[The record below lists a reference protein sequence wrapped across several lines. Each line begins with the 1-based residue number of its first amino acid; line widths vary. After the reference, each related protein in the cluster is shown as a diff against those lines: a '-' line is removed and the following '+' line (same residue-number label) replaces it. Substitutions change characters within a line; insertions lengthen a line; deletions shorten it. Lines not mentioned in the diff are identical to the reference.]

1 MYVCNDCGAVIE
13 EPDATTE
20 EVSDG
25 YRETYLC
32 CPYCGGNDIEKARQC
47 VVCEDWYAGDDEL
60 CPACAE
66 SAKRRFRR
74 IIKGQF
80 TPDEV
85 NLIDHELDGV
95 YIADYVQKDGD

>member
-95 YIADYVQKDGD
+95 YIADYVKEEE